1 MLCSPRRDYGHEVM
15 ADAMDI
21 PPAVAV
27 HDVEAL
33 LGNPDKAAEEF
44 SVTTPEE
51 ISAKYSGLSA
61 DALARIAAL
70 QARFRG
76 NARRARLAK
85 TRLSSAHAAGGAFAI
100 FGLPDANEQLV
111 TVIQCALGSSSL
123 VGAGNLYVFSK
134 HVGFHRPNGWTIWG
148 PHKAITLL
156 LPLDNVKEV
165 RVKEEYVTAPGI
177 AVRMRNGDEH
187 WFGGM
192 WAPSA
197 ASDAVWT
204 AWKARQESRAK
215 LALDTRQ
222 MLIATRDTSELT
234 KQEIQIRSL
243 RRCLKDLEDDARSNS
258 DAKVAL
264 AKAQMRSEKL
274 KEEIELLSASV
285 TNLAAEHAEQRDLR
299 VAQEAAARE
308 LKSRLEDET
317 EQRARFERK
326 VSDLAAECEE
336 HRCRGEELRAHRQ
349 AVERRADEARARC
362 VEVERAGEATASG
375 LRVELE
381 NQKIEYARTA
391 SKLAETTSLL
401 DAERADKAST
411 MAALDTAR
419 KQNSAMDADNAILR
433 KKVAVAEECV
443 GEFDA
448 KLVALEAKLI
458 AADAMCATLR
468 KEADVAN
475 KKAETFEKD
484 LIRSRGEA
492 ERARSA
498 VKEGAD
504 EWKEA
509 MAACVAA
516 ERDAAAAR
524 AAESSARE
532 TSDKS
537 RKELEES
544 RARERTAREALA
556 DARVRLEKYQSEA
569 RESAAAAAEK
579 VSVTGSALEETRT
592 RSSKSEA
599 EATRLAAQLED
610 ANADAERLTDAV
622 ERQKQ
627 ETYYLYTQYAN
638 CANQLE
644 ETKAALEREQEEVVR
659 LHQSFAASKLALS
672 SAAGSGQSL
681 GGWYASPSPGGG
693 VSAGSVNAPGSFGKE
708 NFRDGSLNAGSPL
721 KPPSPDALFPSL
733 GPDAFAKMTPSP
745 AGKLASV
752 LDVETPVSAG
762 GGDVGSTGSPGT
774 PRLASPEAE
783 SAAA

>member
-1 MLCSPRRDYGHEVM
+1 
-15 ADAMDI
+15 
-21 PPAVAV
+21 
-27 HDVEAL
+27 
-33 LGNPDKAAEEF
+33 
-44 SVTTPEE
+44 
-51 ISAKYSGLSA
+51 
-61 DALARIAAL
+61 
-70 QARFRG
+70 
-76 NARRARLAK
+76 
-85 TRLSSAHAAGGAFAI
+85 
-100 FGLPDANEQLV
+100 
-111 TVIQCALGSSSL
+111 
-123 VGAGNLYVFSK
+123 
-134 HVGFHRPNGWTIWG
+134 
-148 PHKAITLL
+148 
-156 LPLDNVKEV
+156 
-165 RVKEEYVTAPGI
+165 
-177 AVRMRNGDEH
+177 MRNGDEH

-317 EQRARFERK
+317 ESRARFERK

-468 KEADVAN
+468 KEADAAN

-484 LIRSRGEA
+484 LIRARGEA

-516 ERDAAAAR
+516 ERDAAGR
-524 AAESSARE
+524 A
-532 TSDKS
+532 S
-537 RKELEES
+537 RRVF
-544 RARERTAREALA
+544 RA
-556 DARVRLEKYQSEA
+556 
-569 RESAAAAAEK
+569 
-579 VSVTGSALEETRT
+579 
-592 RSSKSEA
+592 
-599 EATRLAAQLED
+599 
-610 ANADAERLTDAV
+610 
-622 ERQKQ
+622 
-627 ETYYLYTQYAN
+627 
-638 CANQLE
+638 
-644 ETKAALEREQEEVVR
+644 
-659 LHQSFAASKLALS
+659 
-672 SAAGSGQSL
+672 
-681 GGWYASPSPGGG
+681 
-693 VSAGSVNAPGSFGKE
+693 
-708 NFRDGSLNAGSPL
+708 
-721 KPPSPDALFPSL
+721 
-733 GPDAFAKMTPSP
+733 
-745 AGKLASV
+745 
-752 LDVETPVSAG
+752 
-762 GGDVGSTGSPGT
+762 
-774 PRLASPEAE
+774 
-783 SAAA
+783 